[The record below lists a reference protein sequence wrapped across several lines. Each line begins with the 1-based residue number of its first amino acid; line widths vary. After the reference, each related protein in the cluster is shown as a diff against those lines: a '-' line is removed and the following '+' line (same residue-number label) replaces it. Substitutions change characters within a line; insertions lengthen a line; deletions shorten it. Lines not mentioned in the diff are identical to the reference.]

1 MFISVGWNSSIKNL
15 PKRNMICLICN
26 QKIKSS
32 VMCGKYKKN
41 ICINHCL
48 ECEYLIQWNWH
59 CKYRSMNEEKTQI
72 ERRINDF
79 KKKHSI

>member
-1 MFISVGWNSSIKNL
+1 MSIGVGWNSSVKNI
-15 PKRNMICLICN
+15 PKRNMICILCN
-26 QKIKSS
+26 KEMKGS
-32 VMCGKYKKN
+32 VICGKHGKT
-41 ICINHCL
+41 ICLNHCRQ
-48 ECEYLIQWNWH
+48 CEYFVPWNWH